1 MPGTAQLIWLLVLV
15 PPLEIRLV
23 YNLAKLESQ
32 NKIVKKHLQFLVKG
46 FYMLELKFEAEF
58 ENCNHR
64 IRAILS
70 FGISHVPALS

>member
-32 NKIVKKHLQFLVKG
+32 NEIVNFFLQFLVKG
-46 FYMLELKFEAEF
+46 FYMLKLESPVWEL
-58 ENCNHR
+58 
-64 IRAILS
+64 IRK
-70 FGISHVPALS
+70 P